1 MPLAPASWKRRELGH
16 PVLREL
22 AQKFTDKLRSSSAS
36 INWQKSKDAR
46 ARMIAL
52 VKALLVQYKYP
63 PDKQPEA
70 SEKVIAQAQ
79 LLADTWAKE

>member
-1 MPLAPASWKRRELGH
+1 
-16 PVLREL
+16 
-22 AQKFTDKLRSSSAS
+22 
-36 INWQKSKDAR
+36 
-46 ARMIAL
+46 MIAL